1 MTSTPDSTHQIS
13 KVRFAGYRRS
23 ACTSAASHARQTQEI
38 EAYASKVG
46 LQRAHDDFVDVGK
59 SGLTTVDRDGFNALM
74 QAVAQNLIDVVV
86 VDDLT
91 RLSRNTA
98 DVATYIKFMKQH
110 GVELH
115 CTQWD
120 KPEEATAMLCVLL
133 VPSSN

>member
-1 MTSTPDSTHQIS
+1 M
-13 KVRFAGYRRS
+13 
-23 ACTSAASHARQTQEI
+23 
-38 EAYASKVG
+38 
-46 LQRAHDDFVDVGK
+46 
-59 SGLTTVDRDGFNALM
+59 TTVDRDGFNALM

-120 KPEEATAMLCVLL
+120 EPEEATAVLCVLL
-133 VPSSN
+133 IPSSN